1 MRIASISS
9 RRQISLS
16 KDELEALGIPIYGK
30 LLKKVE
36 SGRLILTPIKTS
48 VVAETAGF
56 LKNHIPLSKRGIS
69 FKKIRRKTQEIV
81 AAELALEGT

>member
-36 SGRLILTPIKTS
+36 AGRLILTPIKTS
-48 VVAETAGF
+48 IVDQVGGSL
-56 LKNHIPLSKRGIS
+56 LKYIPRSKRGVP
-69 FKKIRRKTQEIV
+69 FEEIRRRTQEIV
-81 AAELALEGT
+81 ARELAEE